1 MLTAGFCTGLRTGSF
16 AAGPLVVGGSAALA
30 ATFDILGVLA
40 LLAVWHDPKTMAA
53 IRGSGGLEEVFTL
66 PVLLVLPGVLL
77 GTVGGA
83 LGLFVRKLRYA

>member
-1 MLTAGFCTGLRTGSF
+1 
-16 AAGPLVVGGSAALA
+16 
-30 ATFDILGVLA
+30 
-40 LLAVWHDPKTMAA
+40 MAA

-83 LGLFVRKLRYA
+83 GGAFARKLRLA